1 MKPALLDVNILIAL
15 IDPAHEFHTAA
26 HAWFRRNRRHGWGTC
41 PITQNGCIRIMSKPG
56 YPFPGLTA
64 ERVQGILAEL
74 ARVAGHIFWPDSLSI
89 LDKTR
94 FRLAGAGP
102 KNITDL
108 YLLGLALANGARF
121 ATFDRSISLDHVTGI
136 EPGAVELIAP

>member
-1 MKPALLDVNILIAL
+1 
-15 IDPAHEFHTAA
+15 
-26 HAWFRRNRRHGWGTC
+26 
-41 PITQNGCIRIMSKPG
+41 MSKPG

-121 ATFDRSISLDHVTGI
+121 ATFDRSISLDPVTGI

>member
-1 MKPALLDVNILIAL
+1 
-15 IDPAHEFHTAA
+15 
-26 HAWFRRNRRHGWGTC
+26 
-41 PITQNGCIRIMSKPG
+41 MSKPG

-108 YLLGLALANGARF
+108 YLLALALANGGRL
-121 ATFDRSISLDHVTGI
+121 ATFACNISLAQVIGS
-136 EPGAVELIAP
+136 EPDAVELIAP

>member
-1 MKPALLDVNILIAL
+1 
-15 IDPAHEFHTAA
+15 
-26 HAWFRRNRRHGWGTC
+26 
-41 PITQNGCIRIMSKPG
+41 MSKPG

-108 YLLGLALANGARF
+108 YLLALALANGGRL
-121 ATFDRSISLDHVTGI
+121 ATFARNISLAQVIGS
-136 EPGAVELIAP
+136 EPDAVELIAP